1 MTGGFMVAVPEGSM
15 LLERALPYQ
24 VEWCARRAAASGS
37 RQGVHPLHVPSHR
50 DEAPLTLDLVKA
62 TQEELTEAHHRFDD
76 AEHRFRNL
84 LAQGIELLA
93 FGRLQTMA
101 HGRERRRVLRR
112 RRCFGK
118 ALRQGRMMRLA
129 PQRHHRIDLCR
140 SSQRHICVAEVTLVR
155 QPW

>member
-93 FGRLQTMA
+93 FRRLQTMA
-101 HGRERRRVLRR
+101 PGRERRRVLQR
-112 RRCFGK
+112 RRCFGT
-118 ALRQGRMMRLA
+118 ALRPGRMMRLA
-129 PQRHHRIDLCR
+129 AQRKPRRDPCRRAQLHIRGAEATLCR
-140 SSQRHICVAEVTLVR
+140 Q
-155 QPW
+155 

>member
-1 MTGGFMVAVPEGSM
+1 MARGWWPLQATA
-15 LLERALPYQ
+15 RAYI
-24 VEWCARRAAASGS
+24 
-37 RQGVHPLHVPSHR
+37 PLHVRGHR

-93 FGRLQTMA
+93 FGRLQPMA
-101 HGRERRRVLRR
+101 NGCERRRVLRR

-118 ALRQGRMMRLA
+118 AFRQGWMMRLA
-129 PQRHHRIDLCR
+129 AQRNHRIDLCR
-140 SSQRHICVAEVTLVR
+140 SAQRHI
-155 QPW
+155 

>member
-1 MTGGFMVAVPEGSM
+1 MVAVAEGAM
-15 LLERALPYQ
+15 LFERAFPCQ
-24 VEWCARRAAASGS
+24 MEWRARLAAASGG
-37 RQGVHPLHVPSHR
+37 RQGVHPLHVPGHR

-84 LAQGIELLA
+84 LAQGVELLA

-112 RRCFGK
+112 RRGFGK
-118 ALRQGRMMRLA
+118 APPQGRTLQLT
-129 PQRHHRIDLCR
+129 PQRHPPSYL
-140 SSQRHICVAEVTLVR
+140 ALL
-155 QPW
+155 

>member
-15 LLERALPYQ
+15 LFERALPCQ
-24 VEWCARRAAASGS
+24 MEWRARLAAASGG
-37 RQGVHPLHVPSHR
+37 RQGVHPLHVPGHR

-62 TQEELTEAHHRFDD
+62 TQEELAEAHHRFDD

-101 HGRERRRVLRR
+101 HGRERRRVLLPPRSFR
-112 RRCFGK
+112 TPPH
-118 ALRQGRMMRLA
+118 QT
-129 PQRHHRIDLCR
+129 RI
-140 SSQRHICVAEVTLVR
+140 T
-155 QPW
+155 